1 MYGER
6 TSGTKPVCIRCI
18 IFSNGVIGIATAKAK
33 LTAAEA
39 RRWVGQ
45 PVCIVLKDRSYYVG
59 WITEVENGGVTLRG
73 RKGRGKISPQTIRHS
88 EKARLAGLFP
98 SFAQPAFGGNLGGN
112 PFGGGPGGGGFGQG
126 LPGQAGAGGGLGGLG
141 GMVGMIGKV
150 WPGIKMGI
158 GMLQTIIPLMGGLKI

>member
-1 MYGER
+1 M
-6 TSGTKPVCIRCI
+6 
-18 IFSNGVIGIATAKAK
+18 
-33 LTAAEA
+33 
-39 RRWVGQ
+39 GQ

-88 EKARLAGLFP
+88 QKARLAGLFP
-98 SFAQPAFGGNLGGN
+98 TFAQPGNLGGN
-112 PFGGGPGGGGFGQG
+112 PFGGGPGGGGFEQG